1 MAVVQLV
8 NSLTRITVFFAGA
21 ALVRACEHSPL
32 SLRLVVQGWL
42 GLAIAG
48 FMALGVAGVVLFL
61 FAVTSLRIFLATLVR
76 SIGPLLLIVMAHTL
90 KNFLADMR

>member
-1 MAVVQLV
+1 MD
-8 NSLTRITVFFAGA
+8 ITT
-21 ALVRACEHSPL
+21 LVRACEHSPL